1 MTTQAHTATPVNTQ
15 QDSAPMD
22 SLDRQLLDIIQTGFP
37 LCPRPYAELGQ
48 RLGIEEQEAL
58 DRVRNLKARKIIR
71 RLGANF
77 QSAKLG
83 FVSTL
88 CAAKVPQDKMESF
101 VAEVNAKPG
110 VTHNYL
116 REHDYNIWFTLISPS
131 AEETQATLDGI
142 SAQSGIPILN
152 LPATKLFKIRVD
164 FRMDGGDENRFTLNC
179 FVRAPF
185 AKGSHN
191 TPPPPESTVLVPI
204 YHKKFSDL
212 KRKASA
218 CGCTA

>member
-1 MTTQAHTATPVNTQ
+1 MTTQTSAATGSPTQ
-15 QDSAPMD
+15 QNNAALADMD
-22 SLDRQLLDIIQTGFP
+22 SMDRQLLDIIQTGFP
-37 LCPRPYAELGQ
+37 LSPRPYAELGQ
-48 RLGIEEQEAL
+48 RLGLDEQEVL
-58 DRVRNLKARKIIR
+58 DRVRGLKARKIIR

-88 CAAKVPQDKMESF
+88 CAAKVPQDKMDAF

-131 AEETQATLDGI
+131 REETQAILDGI
-142 SAQSGIPILN
+142 THATGVPILN

-164 FRMDGGDENRFTLNC
+164 FRMEND
-179 FVRAPF
+179 
-185 AKGSHN
+185 S
-191 TPPPPESTVLVPI
+191 
-204 YHKKFSDL
+204 
-212 KRKASA
+212 
-218 CGCTA
+218 